1 MAKVQKN
8 DTKAVKV
15 LVTGGAGFIGSHLVD
30 ALINDGHSVVV
41 IDNLSTGK
49 RSQVNK
55 KAKFIKADIRNLKK
69 IKLYFKGIDLVFHLA
84 ARARIQPS
92 IKDPVSTFDHNITGT
107 LNVLL
112 AARDAGVKRVVYSA
126 SSSSYGDQDTVPL
139 YEEMIPRFKSPYS
152 LSKYVGEEMCRLFS
166 NLYGLE
172 SVSLRYF
179 NVYGPR
185 QLLSGAYAT
194 VMGIF
199 LKQLKDGKPLT
210 IVGDGSIQ
218 RDFTHVSDV
227 VRANILAA
235 QSNKVGKGEVIN
247 IGTGKNYSINEVA
260 SMILT
265 PPERGY
271 VLPARDFNNPRL
283 IGGVVPNVK
292 PETVLASAVRENRVT
307 YIPSRP
313 GETRCT
319 LANTSRARQLLN
331 WKPSIS
337 LEEGLAMLKTKG

>member
-1 MAKVQKN
+1 MSAKT
-8 DTKAVKV
+8 DTKKV

-30 ALINDGHSVVV
+30 ALVEEGHSVVV

-49 RSQVNK
+49 KSQVNK

-69 IKLYFKGIDLVFHLA
+69 IKPCFKGVNLVFHLA
-84 ARARIQPS
+84 ARTSIQPS

-107 LNVLL
+107 LNGLL
-112 AARDAGVKRVVYSA
+112 ASRDAGVKRVVYSA
-126 SSSSYGDQDTVPL
+126 SSSSYGDQDTLPL
-139 YEEMIPRFKSPYS
+139 HEEMTPRFKSPYS
-152 LSKYVGEEMCRLFS
+152 LSKYVGEELCRLFS

-185 QLLSGAYAT
+185 QIATGAYAA
-194 VMGIF
+194 VVGVF
-199 LKQLKDGKPLT
+199 LKQFKDGKPLT
-210 IVGDGSIQ
+210 IVGDGSVQ
-218 RDFTHVSDV
+218 RDFTHVFDV
-227 VRANILAA
+227 VRANILAV
-235 QSNKVGKGEVIN
+235 QSIKVGKGEVIN

-271 VLPARDFNNPRL
+271 MLPARDFNNPRL
-283 IGGVVPNVK
+283 TGGVVPNVK
-292 PETVLASAVRENRVT
+292 PETVLASAVRENRIS

-313 GETRCT
+313 GETRCS
-319 LANTSRARQLLN
+319 LANTSKARQLLG
-331 WKPSIS
+331 WKPTIS
-337 LEEGLAMLKTKG
+337 LEEGLAALLK